1 MRARFPKFT
10 APVATVFAVL
20 FGAILLLAYLFNLQ
34 GIRGFILNWVMVI
47 SAVALLLGVLNLLL
61 VHLEKARKGQ
71 NRSYSLVLIVS
82 LVIAFL
88 VTLLQGPSGVL
99 SLWIFQYIQV
109 PVEASLAAVMT
120 ITLAYAALLL
130 LNRRPDLYS
139 IVFVLFAMLAL
150 LSSAP
155 FLGFNIPLLSESLRG
170 FNQLLSSAGARGILL
185 GVAIGTV
192 ATGLRILLGADRP
205 YGG

>member
-120 ITLAYAALLL
+120 ITLAYAPLRL